1 MPRVF
6 PTPSTPFAPALQTP
20 VQFQWMDS
28 RANQTHGMYGTATW
42 AMNPS
47 TSRGHTVIG
56 QELGQ
61 RDYVWQYVQQFPR
74 GAIAIGASA
83 KGPTTAAPESV
94 VYSLPAHRDASDSL
108 SEWQIEEIRAVGAP
122 SEHGQ

>member
-1 MPRVF
+1 
-6 PTPSTPFAPALQTP
+6 
-20 VQFQWMDS
+20 MDS
-28 RANQTHGMYGTATW
+28 HAYQAHNMYGTALW
-42 AMNPS
+42 AMNP
-47 TSRGHTVIG
+47 TSCLCHTVTR

-83 KGPTTAAPESV
+83 KGPTTAAPEFV